1 MKNIKLIMK
10 ISVKVI
16 VKALINLI
24 YRILTLLPLKS
35 KKIVFVS
42 TRSSD
47 KSENLTPLIK
57 EIKKR
62 EHNWIVV
69 EMNML
74 LATNLTQI
82 YKQPFFTLKLLYQLA
97 TARFVVLD
105 DYCLPLY
112 LIKKREGVEVIQI
125 WHAAGAFKKFG
136 NSIENEFQSP
146 LEYYNQSL
154 IKVHTNYDKVIVSS
168 TAAIAA
174 FSEAFSISES
184 DILPLGAPKTDR
196 LFDNDFRDN
205 SYKKFVK
212 HYRVGAMDKK
222 IILYAPT
229 FREKNHHRE
238 EFKLFFEDFDQ
249 FVKTL
254 ENKNA
259 LMIIQPHPYLK
270 QRAYVPEKYKEWI
283 QINHGPMTTQELM
296 VVSNAFITDFSSLMF
311 DYSLLGKPMAFY
323 MPDLADYND
332 TRGFYGNIINELPG
346 PIIEDETELLT
357 WISLFE
363 SASSSAYIN
372 DFTKQ
377 WFADED
383 GLASKRIIDYICME
397 NNV

>member
-1 MKNIKLIMK
+1 M
-10 ISVKVI
+10 
-16 VKALINLI
+16 
-24 YRILTLLPLKS
+24 
-35 KKIVFVS
+35 
-42 TRSSD
+42 
-47 KSENLTPLIK
+47 
-57 EIKKR
+57 
-62 EHNWIVV
+62 
-69 EMNML
+69 
-74 LATNLTQI
+74 
-82 YKQPFFTLKLLYQLA
+82 
-97 TARFVVLD
+97 
-105 DYCLPLY
+105 
-112 LIKKREGVEVIQI
+112 
-125 WHAAGAFKKFG
+125 
-136 NSIENEFQSP
+136 
-146 LEYYNQSL
+146 
-154 IKVHTNYDKVIVSS
+154 
-168 TAAIAA
+168 
-174 FSEAFSISES
+174 
-184 DILPLGAPKTDR
+184 
-196 LFDNDFRDN
+196 
-205 SYKKFVK
+205 
-212 HYRVGAMDKK
+212 
-222 IILYAPT
+222 
-229 FREKNHHRE
+229 
-238 EFKLFFEDFDQ
+238 FFEDFDQ

-377 WFADED
+377 WFAYED